1 MNRRLILLVLGLL
14 VASCVSYPSGE
25 KPTNSLYCD
34 NIMVYEMCVTDLN
47 GDGEI
52 EFVYFEGS
60 QQAFMYRPGALRR
73 LPKSLSMH
81 PCATEM
87 DEEMVR
93 TTSRMF
99 YIDESTTLLEKTDIR
114 GTLLLRYMT
123 ALPEITACNLRR
135 EAASDAGS

>member
-1 MNRRLILLVLGLL
+1 MNRRLILLALGLL

-34 NIMVYEMCVTDLN
+34 NFMVYEMCVTDLN

-60 QQAFMYRPGALRR
+60 QQAFMFRPGALRR

-81 PCATEM
+81 RCAAEM

-99 YIDESTTLLEKTDIR
+99 YIDESTTLRRSPIR
-114 GTLLLRYMT
+114 GADYRQ
-123 ALPEITACNLRR
+123 
-135 EAASDAGS
+135 

>member
-1 MNRRLILLVLGLL
+1 
-14 VASCVSYPSGE
+14 
-25 KPTNSLYCD
+25 
-34 NIMVYEMCVTDLN
+34 
-47 GDGEI
+47 
-52 EFVYFEGS
+52 
-60 QQAFMYRPGALRR
+60 
-73 LPKSLSMH
+73 
-81 PCATEM
+81 M
-87 DEEMVR
+87 DEEMVK